1 MNDDGRAS
9 IIRTALLGVLLCGGL
24 IAADL
29 LTKLTASKLGSREV
43 VLIPGVLSLSYIE
56 NRGAAFGIMQGR
68 QWLLIV
74 ISAVMIA
81 AAVVF
86 YIRRIRDIQYRYLR
100 VLIVFLVAGAL
111 GNMID
116 RIMLGYVRDFI
127 YFKLIDFPVFNVA
140 DIYVTVSAV
149 LILIWIILHG
159 DSRFQ
164 QHTLLFDPK

>member
-56 NRGAAFGIMQGR
+56 NHGAAFGIMQGR

-74 ISAVMIA
+74 ISAVIIA

-86 YIRRIRDIQYRYLR
+86 CIRRIRDTRYRYLR
-100 VLIVFLVAGAL
+100 VLTVFLVAGAL

-159 DSRFQ
+159 DPEPGSSS
-164 QHTLLFDPK
+164 DGE

>member
-24 IAADL
+24 IAVDL
-29 LTKLTASKLGSREV
+29 LTKLAASKLGSREV

-56 NRGAAFGIMQGR
+56 NHGAAFGIMQGR

-74 ISAVMIA
+74 ISAVIIA

-86 YIRRIRDIQYRYLR
+86 CIRRIRDTRYRYLR
-100 VLIVFLVAGAL
+100 VLTVFLVAGAL

-159 DSRFQ
+159 DPEPGSSS
-164 QHTLLFDPK
+164 DGE

>member
-56 NRGAAFGIMQGR
+56 NRGTAFGIMQGR

-74 ISAVMIA
+74 ISAVIIA

-86 YIRRIRDIQYRYLR
+86 CIRRIRDTRYRYLR
-100 VLIVFLVAGAL
+100 VLTVFLVAGAL

-159 DSRFQ
+159 DPEPGSSS
-164 QHTLLFDPK
+164 DGE

>member
-74 ISAVMIA
+74 ISAVIIA

-86 YIRRIRDIQYRYLR
+86 CIRRIRDTRYRYLR
-100 VLIVFLVAGAL
+100 VLTVFLVAGAL

-159 DSRFQ
+159 DS
-164 QHTLLFDPK
+164 DPGSSSDGG

>member
-116 RIMLGYVRDFI
+116 R
-127 YFKLIDFPVFNVA
+127 
-140 DIYVTVSAV
+140 
-149 LILIWIILHG
+149 
-159 DSRFQ
+159 RFY
-164 QHTLLFDPK
+164 LF

>member
-24 IAADL
+24 IVADL
-29 LTKLTASKLGSREV
+29 LTKLAASKLGSREV

-56 NRGAAFGIMQGR
+56 NHGAAFGIMQGR

-74 ISAVMIA
+74 ISAVIIT

-86 YIRRIRDIQYRYLR
+86 CIRRIRDTRYRYLR
-100 VLIVFLVAGAL
+100 VLTVFLVAGAL

-116 RIMLGYVRDFI
+116 RFMLGYVRDFI

-159 DSRFQ
+159 DPEPGSSS
-164 QHTLLFDPK
+164 DGE

>member
-9 IIRTALLGVLLCGGL
+9 IIRTALLGALLCGGL

-159 DSRFQ
+159 DPEPGSSS
-164 QHTLLFDPK
+164 DGE

>member
-43 VLIPGVLSLSYIE
+43 VLIPGVLSLRYIE

-159 DSRFQ
+159 DS
-164 QHTLLFDPK
+164 DPGSSSDGG

>member
-9 IIRTALLGVLLCGGL
+9 IIRTALPGVLLCGGM

-29 LTKLTASKLGSREV
+29 LTKLAASKLGNREV
-43 VLIPGVLSLSYIE
+43 VLIPGVLSFSYIE
-56 NRGAAFGIMQGR
+56 NHGAAFGIMQGR

-86 YIRRIRDIQYRYLR
+86 YIRRIRDIRYRYLR

-116 RIMLGYVRDFI
+116 RIMFGYVRDFI
-127 YFKLIDFPVFNVA
+127 YFKLIHFPVFNVA

-149 LILIWIILHG
+149 LILIWIILHD
-159 DSRFQ
+159 DS
-164 QHTLLFDPK
+164 DPGSSSDGG

>member
-1 MNDDGRAS
+1 MNHDGRAS

-29 LTKLTASKLGSREV
+29 LTKLAASKLGSREV

-56 NRGAAFGIMQGR
+56 NHGAAFGIMQGR

-74 ISAVMIA
+74 ISAVIIA

-86 YIRRIRDIQYRYLR
+86 CIRRIRDTRYRYLR
-100 VLIVFLVAGAL
+100 VLTVFLVAGAL

-159 DSRFQ
+159 DPEPGSSS
-164 QHTLLFDPK
+164 DGE

>member
-29 LTKLTASKLGSREV
+29 LTKLAASKLGSREV

-56 NRGAAFGIMQGR
+56 NHGAAFGIMQGR

-74 ISAVMIA
+74 ISAVIIA

-159 DSRFQ
+159 DPEPGSSS
-164 QHTLLFDPK
+164 DGE

>member
-56 NRGAAFGIMQGR
+56 NHGAAFGIMQGR

-74 ISAVMIA
+74 ISAVIIA

-159 DSRFQ
+159 DPEPGSSS
-164 QHTLLFDPK
+164 DGE

>member
-74 ISAVMIA
+74 ISAVIIA

-159 DSRFQ
+159 DPEPGSSS
-164 QHTLLFDPK
+164 DGE

>member
-9 IIRTALLGVLLCGGL
+9 IIRNLNPSNSTGLEVRPGYMRLQCLRPSGLKVLMLLV
-24 IAADL
+24 
-29 LTKLTASKLGSREV
+29 SFQR
-43 VLIPGVLSLSYIE
+43 PGDTVE
-56 NRGAAFGIMQGR
+56 PMH
-68 QWLLIV
+68 
-74 ISAVMIA
+74 
-81 AAVVF
+81 
-86 YIRRIRDIQYRYLR
+86 LR
-100 VLIVFLVAGAL
+100 VLTVFLVAGAL

-159 DSRFQ
+159 DPEPGSSS
-164 QHTLLFDPK
+164 DGE

>member
-24 IAADL
+24 IVADL
-29 LTKLTASKLGSREV
+29 LTKLAASKLGSREV

-56 NRGAAFGIMQGR
+56 NHGAAFGIMQGR

-74 ISAVMIA
+74 ISAVIIA

-86 YIRRIRDIQYRYLR
+86 CIRRIRDTRYRYLR
-100 VLIVFLVAGAL
+100 VLTVFLVAGAL

-159 DSRFQ
+159 DPEPGSSS
-164 QHTLLFDPK
+164 DGE

>member
-29 LTKLTASKLGSREV
+29 LTKLAASKLGSREV

-56 NRGAAFGIMQGR
+56 NHGAAFGIMQGR

-74 ISAVMIA
+74 ISAVIIA

-86 YIRRIRDIQYRYLR
+86 CIRRIRDTRYRYLR

-159 DSRFQ
+159 DPEPGSSS
-164 QHTLLFDPK
+164 DGE

>member
-127 YFKLIDFPVFNVA
+127 YFKLIHFPVFNVA

-149 LILIWIILHG
+149 LILIWIILHD
-159 DSRFQ
+159 DS
-164 QHTLLFDPK
+164 DPGSSSDGG

>member
-74 ISAVMIA
+74 ISAVIIT

-86 YIRRIRDIQYRYLR
+86 CIRRIRDTRYRYLR
-100 VLIVFLVAGAL
+100 VLTVFLVAGAL

-159 DSRFQ
+159 DPEPGSSS
-164 QHTLLFDPK
+164 DGE

>member
-159 DSRFQ
+159 DS
-164 QHTLLFDPK
+164 DPGSSSDGV

>member
-9 IIRTALLGVLLCGGL
+9 IIRTALLGALLCGGL

-29 LTKLTASKLGSREV
+29 LTKLTTSKLGSREV

-159 DSRFQ
+159 DS
-164 QHTLLFDPK
+164 DPGSSSDGG

>member
-1 MNDDGRAS
+1 MNDDGGAS

-24 IAADL
+24 IVADL
-29 LTKLTASKLGSREV
+29 LTKLAASKLGSREV

-56 NRGAAFGIMQGR
+56 NHGAAFGIMQGR

-74 ISAVMIA
+74 ISAVIIA

-86 YIRRIRDIQYRYLR
+86 CIRRIRDTRYRYLR
-100 VLIVFLVAGAL
+100 VLTVFLVAGAL

-159 DSRFQ
+159 DPEPGSSS
-164 QHTLLFDPK
+164 DGE

>member
-24 IAADL
+24 IVADL
-29 LTKLTASKLGSREV
+29 LTKLAASKLGSREV

-56 NRGAAFGIMQGR
+56 NHGAAFGIMQGR

-74 ISAVMIA
+74 ISAVIIA

-86 YIRRIRDIQYRYLR
+86 CIRRIRDTRYRYLR
-100 VLIVFLVAGAL
+100 VLTVFLVAGAL

-116 RIMLGYVRDFI
+116 RFMLGYVRDFI

-159 DSRFQ
+159 DPEPGSSS
-164 QHTLLFDPK
+164 DGE

>member
-9 IIRTALLGVLLCGGL
+9 IIRTALLGELLCGGL

-86 YIRRIRDIQYRYLR
+86 CIRRIRDTRYRYLR
-100 VLIVFLVAGAL
+100 VLTVFLVAGAL

-159 DSRFQ
+159 DS
-164 QHTLLFDPK
+164 DPGSSSDGG